1 MVDGLSAGLNQKH
14 IKLTNLALG
23 GTSSLQNLYELYR
36 VKNQNII
43 QDADFIIT
51 ESNINDIHH
60 NRPME
65 SLPLDNIY
73 RNLKL
78 YFSKLSILKKKIII
92 LILPETSIKKI
103 HNGFECSFANVFFNL
118 GYDSSILHTMYKN
131 QKIINNFYREL
142 SYEYGFNV
150 IDMQD
155 YYERYNLCD
164 FGARIDSGHPQN
176 VFMRKLGENI
186 IDNLD
191 SFKLSYEYENDEYS
205 DFVICTPRDMQTT
218 EDILVCQNS
227 KYQEIT
233 YRLKKDQVW
242 YFPEKYLGYQI
253 LGIHAW
259 TKNDNKFQN
268 KNWSEIVLDISNITL
283 KNSNCTISKQTNSI
297 NAFLDVHRCF
307 IIDGNSVVVSDMS
320 EKCTEY
326 YCNAHSWNIKHTKL
340 PYSDIIAFF
349 LAKNINHDLYKKSN
363 FEKYIDKVVKI
374 PKERDFSS
382 LIPPIKFCQEAI
394 DEYCAIIDPRKLA
407 PLQHQIKLL
416 KQESTDNQKYE
427 FYFKYKTA
435 KIRIQEHLA
444 YRLGRAMIENSKSIW
459 GYIRMPFVLSYIK
472 DKHKLEQK
480 AYKEKIKENPNLAL
494 PPLET
499 YPDYDEA
506 LREKECFTYK

>member
-1 MVDGLSAGLNQKH
+1 
-14 IKLTNLALG
+14 
-23 GTSSLQNLYELYR
+23 
-36 VKNQNII
+36 
-43 QDADFIIT
+43 
-51 ESNINDIHH
+51 
-60 NRPME
+60 
-65 SLPLDNIY
+65 
-73 RNLKL
+73 
-78 YFSKLSILKKKIII
+78 
-92 LILPETSIKKI
+92 
-103 HNGFECSFANVFFNL
+103 
-118 GYDSSILHTMYKN
+118 MYKN

-164 FGARIDSGHPQN
+164 FGARIDSGHPQSI
-176 VFMRKLGENI
+176 FMKKLGENI
-186 IDNLD
+186 INNLD
-191 SFKLSYEYENDEYS
+191 SFKLPYKYENDGYA
-205 DFVICTPRDMQTT
+205 DFVICTPRDMQASD
-218 EDILVCQNS
+218 DILVYQNS

-233 YRLKKDQVW
+233 YRLKKDHMW
-242 YFPEKYLGYQI
+242 YFPENFFGYQI

-259 TKNDNKFQN
+259 TKNDNKLQN

-283 KNSNCTISKQTNSI
+283 KNSNYKISKQTNSM
-297 NAFLDVHRCF
+297 NAFLDIHKSF
-307 IIDGNSVVVSDMS
+307 IINKESVVVSDMS

-326 YCNAHSWNIKHTKL
+326 YCNAHSWNVKHTKL

-349 LAKNINHDLYKKSN
+349 LAKNINHDLYKKNN
-363 FEKYIDKVVKI
+363 FEKYIDKIIKI
-374 PKERDFSS
+374 PEDRDFSG

-416 KQESTDNQKYE
+416 KQESIDNQKYE
-427 FYFKYKTA
+427 FSFKYKTA

-444 YRLGRAMIENSKSIW
+444 YRLGQAMIENSKSIW

-499 YPDYDEA
+499 YPDYNEA
-506 LREKECFTYK
+506 LREKECFTYKLGEEFIKASKNWYGAGYIKLLFEIRKIKRERLNK